1 MSTTQIFE
9 DLESHLGALLTGY
22 TVKYFRWSDNEDSPP
37 MVLMRFPGGGGA
49 SDPLL
54 QQFDVMLMMVQEP
67 VAATLG
73 HADMSAILK
82 RVREGGSHGTVRRF
96 EPLDNIMGPQYL
108 DDGRPLWT
116 LNVRCYT
123 EGY

>member
-9 DLESHLGALLTGY
+9 DLEAYLGALLTGY
-22 TVKYFRWSDNEDSPP
+22 TVKCFRWSDSGDPVP
-37 MVLMRFPGGGGA
+37 VVLMRFPGGGGA

-67 VAATLG
+67 VAATQG

-82 RVREGGSHGTVRRF
+82 RVREGGSQGTVRRF

-108 DDGRPLWT
+108 DDGRPMWT

>member
-9 DLESHLGALLTGY
+9 DLEAYLGALLADY
-22 TVKYFRWSDNEDSPP
+22 TVKCFRWSDSEDSPP

-54 QQFDVMLMMVQEP
+54 QQFDVMLIMMQDS
-67 VAATLG
+67 AAAKKG
-73 HADMSAILK
+73 HDDMSAILK
-82 RVREGGSHGTVRRF
+82 RVREGGSQGTVRRF

-116 LNVRCYT
+116 INVRCYT